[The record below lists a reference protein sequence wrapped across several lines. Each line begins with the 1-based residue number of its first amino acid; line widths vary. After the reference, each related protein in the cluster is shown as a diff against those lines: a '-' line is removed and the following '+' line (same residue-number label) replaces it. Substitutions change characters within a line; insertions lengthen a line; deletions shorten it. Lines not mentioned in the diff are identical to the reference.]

1 VAKTKKAYVCQHCGY
16 SSPKW
21 VGKCPTCNS
30 WNSFVEEIVEKKS
43 AVTQH
48 TSLRTLDAKP
58 YRLNEVQENVQK
70 RIVTTNKEFD
80 RVLGGGIVYG
90 SLTLLGGEPGIGKS
104 TLLLQVALKLNNKI
118 LYISGEESLNQIKL
132 RAERLKLNNDNAYF
146 LSETSIEKIF
156 LHIEQLKPDWVV
168 VDSIQTV
175 YTERIDSAPGSV
187 SQVRES
193 SALLLRF
200 AKESNIPIVLIGHI
214 NKDGNLAGPKVLEHI
229 VDTVL
234 QFEGDKN
241 YLYRILRPLKN
252 RFGSTQELGI
262 YEMVQDGLQEVSN
275 PSELLISQDK
285 ESYSGTA
292 IASTIDG
299 SRPFMIEIQ
308 ALVSSAAYGTPQRS
322 ATGFD
327 TRRMNMLLAVLEK
340 RIGFKLGAKDVFLNI
355 AGGIKVDD
363 PAIDLSVICAVLSSD
378 QDLEI
383 NKKHCFAG
391 EVGLTG
397 EIRAV
402 NRIEQRISEAEK
414 LGFEK
419 IFISTYNKIP
429 NTNSFKIKVIKVK
442 KVVEVFRYLFS

>member
-1 VAKTKKAYVCQHCGY
+1 MAKIKKAYVCQHCGF

-21 VGKCPTCNS
+21 IGKCPSCNS

-43 AVTQH
+43 DITQH
-48 TSLRTLDAKP
+48 SSLRTQDTKP
-58 YRLNEVQENVQK
+58 YRLNDIQENTQK
-70 RIVTTNKEFD
+70 RIITNNKEFD

-104 TLLLQVALKLNNKI
+104 TLLLQIALQLNNKI
-118 LYISGEESLNQIKL
+118 LYISGEESLSQIKL
-132 RAERLKLNNDNAYF
+132 RAERLGLNNENAYF
-146 LSETSIEKIF
+146 LSEISIEKIF
-156 LHIEQLKPDWVV
+156 LHIEQVKPDWIVI
-168 VDSIQTV
+168 DSIQTV
-175 YTERIDSAPGSV
+175 FTERIESAPGSV

-193 SALLLRF
+193 STLLLRF

-262 YEMVQDGLQEVSN
+262 YEMVQNGLKEVSN

-285 ESYSGTA
+285 DSYSGTA

-355 AGGIKVDD
+355 AGGIKIDD
-363 PAIDLSVICAVLSSD
+363 PP
-378 QDLEI
+378 
-383 NKKHCFAG
+383 KK
-391 EVGLTG
+391 
-397 EIRAV
+397 
-402 NRIEQRISEAEK
+402 
-414 LGFEK
+414 
-419 IFISTYNKIP
+419 
-429 NTNSFKIKVIKVK
+429 
-442 KVVEVFRYLFS
+442 